1 MKNKTN
7 WNKELLYSFIFFTTA
22 ILVLFLDPLNEIEK
36 FLFALPN
43 ATEIKIRLLTSGLY
57 PSFNMITD
65 SMILLFLFFLI
76 CSIYAGV
83 KSLRK
88 SLLLNTRKLFNY
100 IPISIPICLAFIQV
114 LISALLVTLVLI
126 EFVLL

>member
-1 MKNKTN
+1 MNSKTN
-7 WNKELLYSFIFFTTA
+7 WNKELLYSVIFFISA
-22 ILVLFLDPLNEIEK
+22 ILILFLDPLNEMEK

-43 ATEIKIRLLTSGLY
+43 STEIKIRLLTSGLY

-65 SMILLFLFFLI
+65 SMIILFLFFLV

-88 SLLLNTRKLFNY
+88 SLSLSTRKLFNY
-100 IPISIPICLAFIQV
+100 IPISTPVCLAFIQV
-114 LISALLVTLVLI
+114 LISSLLVTLVLI